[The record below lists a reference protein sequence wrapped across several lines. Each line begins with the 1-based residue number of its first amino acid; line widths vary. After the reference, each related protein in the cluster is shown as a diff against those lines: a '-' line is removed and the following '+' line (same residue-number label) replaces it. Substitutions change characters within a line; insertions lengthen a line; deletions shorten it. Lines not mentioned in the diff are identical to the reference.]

1 MIGKCMNNKE
11 HCRRARFYS
20 QIQHSQIKTSAILI
34 AEDLILHLVI
44 LYQIPGWQ
52 KITIRTSGVM
62 EPRSESMLLQI
73 NSRIVRNNEWKDC

>member
-20 QIQHSQIKTSAILI
+20 QIQHGQIKPSAILI
-34 AEDLILHLVI
+34 AEDMILHLVI

-52 KITIRTSGVM
+52 KKKKKIHNKKS
-62 EPRSESMLLQI
+62 Q
-73 NSRIVRNNEWKDC
+73 